1 MPTEEQPGRVG
12 RTFADST
19 PSFLEP
25 VRAPKGAPN
34 IVYVLYDDLGFSDF
48 GCFGSEIATPTADRL
63 AAEGL
68 RYTNFHVTPL
78 CSPTRACLLTA
89 RNHHSAGMG
98 LLPNFSIGYPGYRGE
113 LNHSTATVGEVAQSQ
128 GYTTFGVGKWH
139 LTPMKQFT
147 GAGPFDQWPLQ
158 RGFDRW
164 YGTPDGMTN
173 QWKPELI
180 MDNHWVEA
188 PNEPDYH
195 FTADIVDHAIDFVRD
210 QKNGD
215 AERPFFLYVAFCAVH
230 FPHHVPKSYID
241 KYQPIFEKG
250 WDQTRA
256 DRLLRQKELGL
267 VESNTELPE
276 RNPGVKAWEDYD
288 QKDRTSMARLQA
300 AYAGMVEHTDEH
312 LGRLVEALEQM
323 GELDNTVFVL
333 FSDNGASQEG
343 GAVGS
348 LNSMRFFTGFMTPE
362 DELTEIHQ
370 NRDTIGEA
378 QWVNN
383 YGTGWSMA
391 GNTPLK
397 RYKQDTHGGGVRSP
411 LIVRWPGE
419 VTDPGGVRTQFH
431 HAIDITP
438 TVLDVAGLALPHM
451 VKGVVQKPLEGTSMR
466 YTFGSPGA
474 QSRKTTQYFEMN
486 GQRALWQDGWKAV
499 THHTP
504 ELEPLLVLMG
514 DAASVTNFE
523 NDRWELYH
531 LDEDWNELRDLAEVE
546 PERLAHMVEIWWEE
560 AAKHDVLPLGAIIG
574 GMRGLPSVGR
584 PPSSR
589 R

>member
-19 PSFLEP
+19 PSFPEP

-78 CSPTRACLLTA
+78 CSPTRACLLTG

-139 LTPMKQFT
+139 LTPMAQFT

-180 MDNHWVEA
+180 MDNHWIEA

-267 VESNTELPE
+267 VAPDTELPE
-276 RNPGVKAWEDYD
+276 RNPGVQAWEDYD

-348 LNSMRFFTGFMTPE
+348 LNSMRFFSGFMTPE

-370 NRDTIGEA
+370 NLDTIGEA

-419 VTDPGGVRTQFH
+419 VADPGGVRRQFH
-431 HAIDITP
+431 HAVDITP
-438 TVLDVAGLALPHM
+438 TVLDVAGLTLPHQ

-499 THHTP
+499 THHAP

-514 DAASVTNFE
+514 DAASVTDFE

-531 LDEDWNELRDLAEVE
+531 LDEDWNELHDLAEVE
-546 PERLAHMVEIWWEE
+546 PERLARMVEIWWEE